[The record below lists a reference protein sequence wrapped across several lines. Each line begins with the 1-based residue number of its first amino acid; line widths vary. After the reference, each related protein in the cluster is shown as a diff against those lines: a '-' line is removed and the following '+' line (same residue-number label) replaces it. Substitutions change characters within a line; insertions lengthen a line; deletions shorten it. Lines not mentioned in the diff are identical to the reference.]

1 MLPQDL
7 PPLTLGQRVYL
18 RLGWLGVL
26 FLLLTSLA
34 SRLGWSEA
42 SLLSLL
48 SSILPYLYFG
58 GAALMGV
65 NLLFKSIRRPSL
77 WILIA
82 LSISGFSLWSPLW
95 LIRLPSTLDSPNV
108 SVASWNVARMGELA
122 QRDRSTQRQ
131 ESLKCV
137 SVILQAAGAQVFAL
151 QEISKARVQALQDE
165 LHISC
170 RHIDYHGIG
179 GRRRGGLAI
188 CVQQGGPWKLNLA
201 QNLKLPGRW
210 RALFAEIEYVE
221 SLDLVKQI
229 KAQQISKQP
238 LAESTSTP
246 ESHPHPPPK
255 VNIINVH
262 FLPHRIAP
270 KDIKEAVGELAQ
282 GSPKALGGLLRQI
295 LKTTT
300 KQGEQAEALME
311 VINTFKDPT
320 LIMGDFNAPPHS
332 SVHWALGQQWVDV
345 WERAGYTFGA
355 TRFFG
360 GWLPFR
366 VDFIYAL
373 AGAFEI
379 GGASVIPADCSD
391 HRPIAAQVRVL
402 R

>member
-1 MLPQDL
+1 
-7 PPLTLGQRVYL
+7 
-18 RLGWLGVL
+18 LGWLGVF

-58 GAALMGV
+58 GAGLMGI

-122 QRDRSTQRQ
+122 QRDRSAQRQ

-188 CVQQGGPWKLNLA
+188 CVQQGGPWKLNFA
-201 QNLKLPGRW
+201 QNLKLPGQW

-229 KAQQISKQP
+229 KARQLTQQP
-238 LAESTSTP
+238 TDESDSMADTSSSPTP
-246 ESHPHPPPK
+246 PAPPVPPR

-282 GSPKALGGLLRQI
+282 GSPRAFGGLLRQI
-295 LKTTT
+295 LKTTS
-300 KQGEQAEALME
+300 KQGDQAEALME

-332 SVHWALGQQWVDV
+332 SVHWALGEQWVDV
-345 WERAGYTFGA
+345 WESAGYTFGA

-379 GGASVIPADCSD
+379 GGASVIPAECSD
-391 HRPIAAQVRVL
+391 HRPITAQVRVL